1 MKKHLTKFQK
11 IIWLILFSL
20 IPPMLLFMLSYFI
33 FYYTSNLETT
43 MKASIIAFLIGI
55 LIDIFR
61 CKHWLRELYQ
71 IKNWVMSLI
80 YIFYSICIFGFF
92 MGAPIFNLLCGA
104 FAGNYGKEKI
114 AANKLNL
121 EEKKLIIKKYTYFTT
136 FTMLAVC
143 IFSATIALN
152 DPYTGDNLKGMFNL
166 PFIVTKSMIWSL
178 IIIGTILLP
187 YLQHYITKKSFGEI
201 TE

>member
-1 MKKHLTKFQK
+1 MKKSLNILQK
-11 IIWLILFSL
+11 ITWMILLCL
-20 IPPMLLFMLSYFI
+20 IPPMLLFILSYFV

-61 CKHWLRELYQ
+61 GKHWLKHIYQ
-71 IKNWVMSLI
+71 IKNWIMSLI

-104 FAGNYGKEKI
+104 FAGNYGKEKLASKPYALI
-114 AANKLNL
+114 EKEKLV
-121 EEKKLIIKKYTYFTT
+121 KKYTIYTSII
-136 FTMLAVC
+136 MGIVC
-143 IFSATIALN
+143 ISSGTIALI
-152 DPYTGDNLKGMFNL
+152 DPYTGKNLEGMLNL
-166 PFIVTKSMIWSL
+166 PFTVTKPILWSI

-187 YLQHYITKKSFGEI
+187 YLQLHITKKSFGKI
-201 TE
+201 TD